1 MFKLSDDPKELRN
14 LAGKPEHAV
23 VEKELRERLLSGWDP
38 AEVHKRVLT
47 SQRRRMLIRQA
58 AEQSGKFPNWAY
70 EARKGDDQRF
80 VRSGGA
86 KTGVAGAKRLARFP
100 YVEPPGEKKASED

>member
-1 MFKLSDDPKELRN
+1 MPRMENDTEPVLLRT
-14 LAGKPEHAV
+14 A
-23 VEKELRERLLSGWDP
+23 
-38 AEVHKRVLT
+38 T
-47 SQRRRMLIRQA
+47 TA